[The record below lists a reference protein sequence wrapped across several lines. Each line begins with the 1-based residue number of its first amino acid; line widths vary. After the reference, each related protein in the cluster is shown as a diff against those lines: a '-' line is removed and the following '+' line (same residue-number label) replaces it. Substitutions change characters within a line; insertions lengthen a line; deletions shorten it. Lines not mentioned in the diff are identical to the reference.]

1 MPRHLRLD
9 AELVRRGLVASRNE
23 AQRAI
28 EDGLVTVNGVTA
40 AKVATMVGND
50 TPVALAAPPKRF
62 VSRGG
67 EKLDGALDRLL
78 LDVGGRRWL
87 DAGASTGGF
96 TDCLLQRGASQ
107 VVALDVGY
115 GQLDWKLRNDERV
128 VVIERVNVRD
138 LTTEALPWQ
147 PEGVVADLSFISLRL
162 VLPAVVG
169 VAIDGADIL
178 LMVKP
183 QFEVGRADIGQGG
196 VVRDPALW
204 ARAVQ
209 QVIDDASDL
218 GLGLAGVAP
227 SQLPGPAGN
236 REFFV
241 WLHRDASMASPVVKA
256 AVAAVVG
263 EVAAEERGRMER

>member
-1 MPRHLRLD
+1 MPKHLRLD

-23 AQRAI
+23 AQRAV
-28 EDGLVTVNGVTA
+28 EAGLVTVNGVIA

-50 TPVALAAPPKRF
+50 TPVALTAPPTRF

-67 EKLDGALDRLL
+67 EKLDAALDRLQ
-78 LDVGGRRWL
+78 LDVRSRRWL

-96 TDCLLQRGASQ
+96 TDCLLQRGASE
-107 VVALDVGY
+107 VIAVDVGY

-138 LTTEALPWQ
+138 LTTSTLPWR

-162 VLPAVVG
+162 VLPAMIGVVTD
-169 VAIDGADIL
+169 DGDL
-178 LMVKP
+178 LVMVKP
-183 QFEVGRADIGQGG
+183 QFEVGREDVGKGG

-204 ARAVQ
+204 TASVERVVDA
-209 QVIDDASDL
+209 ASDL

-227 SQLPGPAGN
+227 SELPGPAGN

-241 WLHRDASMASPVVKA
+241 WLRRDASLPSGPSITAMVE
-256 AVAAVVG
+256 
-263 EVAAEERGRMER
+263 EVAAEERGTMEA